1 MTVTDQEELTRVLDE
16 IAEAMNGRGALF
28 SLHPDDGEE
37 PRVLHMGDGLK
48 PWTADIEAMVE
59 RGQLW
64 PMPDAGEMHI
74 WWRCPP
80 SIGCDT
86 ALSVPIRRVGGHS
99 RLVIT
104 TFFDSLTPATQQA
117 AEQAY
122 LRRRPFAVGYFRLWQ
137 IANTGHNHMLA
148 LQAAL
153 NLNDMAI
160 MLLDRTSRIVFANNR
175 AQEVLA
181 EADGLCRRQNRV
193 AATTVGDSIKLAS
206 AVDHVIAAG
215 AAGRSLRAPLFRISR
230 SNERHL
236 VVAVLPTDHPPADA
250 QDVAAI
256 LYVIDPG
263 VDLENQLPPVC
274 KLFRMSPLETRLTC
288 HLAAG
293 ATLQEAAG
301 LLRLKEQTARSY
313 LKQIFVKTDTNR
325 QADLIR
331 TMLSSLMRT
340 NKSVEPE
347 VL

>member
-1 MTVTDQEELTRVLDE
+1 M
-16 IAEAMNGRGALF
+16 
-28 SLHPDDGEE
+28 
-37 PRVLHMGDGLK
+37 
-48 PWTADIEAMVE
+48 
-59 RGQLW
+59 
-64 PMPDAGEMHI
+64 
-74 WWRCPP
+74 
-80 SIGCDT
+80 
-86 ALSVPIRRVGGHS
+86 
-99 RLVIT
+99 VIT